1 MNKKLKKEITRM
13 RIPRYESRIN
23 ENCEK
28 IFKKK
33 KIKSSSLLK
42 CHNKR

>member
-28 IFKKK
+28 ILKKK
-33 KIKSSSLLK
+33 KDKVIKPAEMPQ
-42 CHNKR
+42 

>member
-33 KIKSSSLLK
+33 KDKVIKPAEMPQ
-42 CHNKR
+42 